1 MCNLSDLVEERGIE
15 KGDRQG
21 YKRGYEQGLER
32 GVKQGVKQGTDLVNR
47 VNRLILSLSQ
57 DRRFDDLARSASD
70 PAYQEKLMKEY
81 GILPTGEN

>member
-15 KGDRQG
+15 KGL
-21 YKRGYEQGLER
+21 EQ
-32 GVKQGVKQGTDLVNR
+32 GVKQGIERGTDLVNR
-47 VNRLILSLSQ
+47 LIVSLSR